1 MPTWVKVV
9 LIIVLVGFV
18 LLVAGIIVAARWV
31 KSQAPA
37 IEQAGKDATAEAK
50 AFGEG
55 KDGEA
60 CIAESFRRQKVAK
73 GFLDQAK
80 VNMFLQQC
88 LDVATVA
95 PQTCQG
101 VPEPSAIMDSIRWK
115 SDECARRG
123 RANDQACLQLI
134 SALQMH
140 CAMERTLE
148 RSKSRSSPSSQT
160 SP

>member
-1 MPTWVKVV
+1 MPTWVKVI
-9 LIIVLVGFV
+9 LIIVLVGFAV
-18 LLVAGIIVAARWV
+18 LVAGIVIAARWV
-31 KSQAPA
+31 KSQGPA

-50 AFGEG
+50 AFGQG

-60 CIAESFRRQKVAK
+60 CIAESFRRQKAAT

-80 VNMFLQQC
+80 VNIFLQQC

-95 PQTCQG
+95 PETCKG
-101 VPEPSAIMDSIRWK
+101 VPEHTAIMDSVRWK
-115 SDECARRG
+115 SEECARRG

-134 SALQMH
+134 SALQVH
-140 CAMERTLE
+140 CAME

>member
-9 LIIVLVGFV
+9 LIVVLVGFAV
-18 LLVAGIIVAARWV
+18 LVAGIVIAARWV
-31 KSQAPA
+31 KSQGPA
-37 IEQAGKDATAEAK
+37 IEQAGKAATAEGK
-50 AFGEG
+50 AFGQG

-60 CIAESFRRQKVAK
+60 CIAESFRRQKVAT
-73 GFLDQAK
+73 GFLGQAK
-80 VNMFLQQC
+80 VNMFLQHC
-88 LDVATVA
+88 LDAATVA
-95 PQTCQG
+95 PEMCQG
-101 VPEPSAIMDSIRWK
+101 VPKPTAIMDSIRWK

-140 CAMERTLE
+140 CEMKRTMER
-148 RSKSRSSPSSQT
+148 SGSRSPQT